1 MTLRA
6 SMADLLSIVVSRW
19 KSEFK
24 GISALEIRSLLGL
37 THESAISELRA
48 LEAEGM
54 VKLRPCQL
62 GEPIT
67 LTELPSG
74 PPRVRVAT
82 DWKMVDTVMA
92 FPAKHVLE
100 EAFYADRID
109 YGEFTNRLHR
119 GESQVQQYFF
129 RRDVL
134 DWYLKQRDKYSV
146 HQDAT
151 GGTVSM
157 TTAYYL
163 SLPEEDRDRSAFAT
177 VRYGVMKLADGSEAI
192 GLIAKDLDELPK
204 ADQHH
209 WAAHEIQDPAPD
221 ESDTTWR
228 QHVAEQFEASWDA
241 DHTDHIQDLGET
253 LQAINALIG
262 STLFRRTSHPGLHL
276 PSLNTYGEYAAAHK
290 ELHKLIGPD
299 NIAVDALKGLLRD
312 AGCRD
317 DAFVHPSGKSKGAW
331 ALLKMLASRR
341 GLDWAPFATV
351 EENRHVD
358 SHRVVAAAPSTEYYP
373 RKFRRDLAS
382 VVAELSKLKDKPGD
396 CS

>member
-1 MTLRA
+1 M
-6 SMADLLSIVVSRW
+6 SDLLSVIVRRW

-24 GISALEIRSLLGL
+24 GISALEIRRLLGL
-37 THESAISELRA
+37 SHEAAISELRA
-48 LEAEGM
+48 LEAKGL
-54 VKLRPCQL
+54 VRLRDCQL
-62 GEPIT
+62 GEPFT
-67 LTELPSG
+67 VTELPSG
-74 PPRVRVAT
+74 LARVRVAP

-100 EAFYADRID
+100 EAFYADRVD

-119 GESQVQQYFF
+119 GASQVQHYFF

-134 DWYLKQRDKYSV
+134 DWYLKQRDKYDV

-163 SLPEEDRDRSAFAT
+163 SFPEGEPDRSTFAT
-177 VRYGVMKLADGSEAI
+177 VRYGVMKLADGSEAL
-192 GLIAKDLDELPK
+192 GVIAKDLDELPK
-204 ADQHH
+204 ADQHR
-209 WAAHEIQDPAPD
+209 WAAHEVQAPVPD
-221 ESDTTWR
+221 ERDSTWR
-228 QHVAEQFEASWDA
+228 QHFAEQFEASWDA

-253 LQAINALIG
+253 LLAINGLIG
-262 STLFRRTSHPGLHL
+262 STLFRKTSHPGLHL

-290 ELHKLIGPD
+290 ELYKLIGPD
-299 NIAVDALKGLLRD
+299 NVAVGALKGLLRE
-312 AGCRD
+312 AGCQD

-331 ALLKMLASRR
+331 ALLELLASRR
-341 GLDWAPFATV
+341 ELDWAPFATV
-351 EENRHVD
+351 AENRHVD
-358 SHRVVAAAPSTEYYP
+358 SHKVVDAAPSTDYYP

-382 VVAELSKLKDKPGD
+382 VVAELSKLKDKPGE